1 MRVVPL
7 TVMVYE
13 GPMAR
18 AYLGAMKLAGY
29 RPERVIVMVQERDL
43 VSRQPILPW
52 LPTSW
57 RKHLAARGQD
67 LRMNFWPRVLYRRHP
82 KLVKACLA
90 GLEAITPHA
99 GAFLPYLIE
108 MSDYSQFTDRVDSV
122 LVDGV
127 RDVRLSRLIEQSP
140 QPCCVLFTGGG
151 ILPKSLLDVA
161 QVRFLHVHPGH
172 LPEVRGADGLLW
184 SVLLRGA
191 PGASC
196 FYMSPGI
203 DEGKVIMARDLPMVN
218 LPPEFLALSVEE
230 RYNLLYSFVDPII
243 RAAVLLEVLTTHSE
257 DLLSMPVS
265 AQALE
270 AGRQYH
276 FLAPQMRDIASR
288 LFVSRN

>member
-1 MRVVPL
+1 MRMVPL
-7 TVMVYE
+7 TVLVYE

-18 AYLGAMKLAGY
+18 AYLGAMRLAGY
-29 RPERVIVMVQERDL
+29 RPEQVIVMVQERDL
-43 VSRQPILPW
+43 VSGKPILPW

-57 RKHLAARGQD
+57 RTHLAARGQD
-67 LRMNFWPRVLYRRHP
+67 LRMNFWPRALYRRHP
-82 KLVKACLA
+82 RLVEACLA
-90 GLEAITPHA
+90 ALEAITPHA
-99 GAFLPYLIE
+99 AAFLPYLIE
-108 MSDYSQFTDRVDSV
+108 TSNYPQFTDRVDSV

-127 RDVRLSRLIEQSP
+127 RDVRLSHLIERSP
-140 QPCCVLFTGGG
+140 RPRCVLFTGGG
-151 ILPKSLLDVA
+151 ILPKTLLDIE

-184 SVLLRGA
+184 SVLLRGV

-203 DEGKVIMARDLPMVN
+203 DEGKVILTRDLPMVN
-218 LPPEFLALSVEE
+218 LPPEFLGLSLEE

-243 RAAVLLEVLTTHSE
+243 RAAVLLDVLTIHSE

-276 FLAPQMRDIASR
+276 FLAPQMRDIVSR
-288 LFVSRN
+288 LFATLD